1 MSTNR
6 FAVSALSRSR
16 KEEALN
22 DEIMI
27 HKPIGQLLMKRP
39 DGVIAS
45 HDSISRFNMHRK
57 SLENNYA
64 NIGITGDLYVI
75 ELDNVDLPSEVQ
87 ESTNILSTPV
97 EISTGVNKLL
107 LSLDLD
113 CLEVVDGELVE
124 LIDYPDIKIDFS
136 FVEEGEPS
144 IDFSKVIPANK
155 LSSTVIDLS
164 KELVEDVEDMI
175 ATITS
180 ITIEPNPAN
189 ENKTVEYFLHSIL
202 LIVE

>member
-39 DGVIAS
+39 DGVIVS

-57 SLENNYA
+57 YLENNYA

-113 CLEVVDGELVE
+113 CLEVVGGELVE

-164 KELVEDVEDMI
+164 EELVEDVEDMI

>member
-39 DGVIAS
+39 DGVIVS

-113 CLEVVDGELVE
+113 CLEVVGGELVE

-164 KELVEDVEDMI
+164 EELVEDVGDMI

>member
-39 DGVIAS
+39 DGVIVS

-75 ELDNVDLPSEVQ
+75 ELDNADLPSEVQ

-164 KELVEDVEDMI
+164 EELVEDVEDMI

>member
-39 DGVIAS
+39 DGVIVS

-113 CLEVVDGELVE
+113 CLEVVGGELVE

-164 KELVEDVEDMI
+164 EELVEDVEDMI